1 MEINN
6 DIINQIKST
15 LKIRKMNYNDLAQVA
30 NIPKSTISKILSGN
44 TSNPRFDTMNAI
56 CNALGLPLELPT
68 QPTIIDNDRRVIA
81 IGHGA
86 PREEYELSEEDAAI
100 VRELINRLNQNKK

>member
-1 MEINN
+1 MEII
-6 DIINQIKST
+6 DIKKYMKLNKITQKQLSQISG
-15 LKIRKMNYNDLAQVA
+15 
-30 NIPKSTISKILSGN
+30 IPISTIEQIFSGK
-44 TSNPRFDTMNAI
+44 TKRPRLDTMNAI
-56 CNALGLPLELPT
+56 CKALGLDYEVPL
-68 QPTIIDNDRRVIA
+68 QPTVINHDKRVIA